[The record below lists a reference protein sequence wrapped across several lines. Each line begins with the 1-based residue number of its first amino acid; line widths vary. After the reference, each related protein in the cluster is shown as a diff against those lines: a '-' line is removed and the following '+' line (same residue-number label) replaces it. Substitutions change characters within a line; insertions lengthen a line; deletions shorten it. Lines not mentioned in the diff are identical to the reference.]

1 MSDTETVAGMK
12 LSGLSPMQ
20 KKALEVLAAG
30 GTLKDV
36 RGLSREDLETIYAI
50 GYNLYNQA
58 LYEKAE
64 PMFQFACFYEHTEAR
79 YWVALGNCR
88 QMAKKY
94 QPAIDAFGMGYVLD
108 QNNPWPVIQAAIC
121 YLALQDKEQAADAL
135 TLAEKTIANSAP
147 NETARQRIA
156 ALRQAL

>member
-1 MSDTETVAGMK
+1 MADAVTAGGIE

-20 KKALEVLAAG
+20 KRALEVLSAG

-88 QMAKKY
+88 QMGKKY
-94 QPAIDAFGMGYVLD
+94 QAAIDAFGMGYALD
-108 QNNPWPVIQAAIC
+108 QANPWPVIQAAIC
-121 YLALQDKEQAADAL
+121 YLALQDKDQAGEAL
-135 TLAEKTIANSAP
+135 TLAEKTIENSTP

>member
-1 MSDTETVAGMK
+1 MSETVTVGGLQ
-12 LSGLSPMQ
+12 LSGLNPTQ
-20 KKALEVLAAG
+20 RKALEVLSAG

-36 RGLSREDLETIYAI
+36 RGLSKEDVETIYAI

-58 LYEKAE
+58 QYDKAE
-64 PMFQFACFYEHTEAR
+64 PMFQFACFYEHAEPR

-88 QMAKKY
+88 QMTKNY
-94 QPAIDAFGMGYVLD
+94 ERAIDAYGFGYALD
-108 QNNPWPVIQAAIC
+108 INNPWPVIQTAIC

-135 TLAEKTIANSAP
+135 ALAEKTIESSMP
-147 NETARQRIA
+147 NDTARQRIA